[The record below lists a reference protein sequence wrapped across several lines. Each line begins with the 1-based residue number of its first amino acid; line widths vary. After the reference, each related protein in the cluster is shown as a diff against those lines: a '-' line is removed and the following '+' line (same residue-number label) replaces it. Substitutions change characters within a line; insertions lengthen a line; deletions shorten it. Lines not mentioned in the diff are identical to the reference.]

1 MVYRRFLTVFALL
14 LVIGPVAAQ
23 ERPIID
29 YNTLFHPVVGQNG
42 MVSTQEAVASRVGL
56 DILRAGGSAVDAAVA
71 VGFAL
76 VVTLP
81 KAGALGGGGFMLLY
95 LAADDRTIAIDYR
108 EQAPARSYRDM
119 FLDSGGEVDNRR
131 ARFSHLSA
139 GVPGTVAGL
148 VHVLERYGTLPL
160 DRVLAPAIE
169 LAAAGIEVTPAL
181 FDSLNRRGQR
191 LRNNPASAAKFFK
204 ADGSLYQPG
213 EIWRQPDLAR
223 TLRQIADHGAA
234 VFYNGEIAA
243 MIVAEMEAH
252 GGLITGDD
260 LKSYRV
266 VEREPVRGSYRGYE
280 IVSMP
285 PPSSGG
291 IHLIQMLNILEG
303 YPLAASGHN
312 SAETLHV
319 MAETMKLA
327 YADRSEYL
335 GDPDFFEVPVASL
348 TSKAYA
354 DRLRSTISAARAR
367 PSVEIRPGLKV
378 AWESP
383 DTTHFSVMD
392 KAGNAVSNSY
402 TLNFSYGSGITVAGA
417 GFLLNNE
424 MDDFSAKP
432 GTPNAFGLIGGQ
444 ANAIAPGKRPL
455 SSMTP
460 TLLFKDGKP
469 VLATGSPGGG
479 RIINV
484 VLQVLL
490 NTIDHG
496 MNIAAASSVP
506 RIHHQWLPDILFLE
520 PGISPDTARLLEA
533 RGHVV
538 KFTRG
543 LGSLESIGRH
553 DGLFYGASDP
563 RRPAAATYGY

>member
-1 MVYRRFLTVFALL
+1 MVYRRFLTVFVLL

-29 YNTLFHPVVGQNG
+29 YDTLFHPVVGQSG

-76 VVTLP
+76 AVTLP
-81 KAGALGGGGFMLLY
+81 QSGNLGGGGFMLLY
-95 LAADDRTIAIDYR
+95 LAADDRTIAVDYR
-108 EQAPARSYRDM
+108 EQAPGRSHRDM

-131 ARFSHLSA
+131 ARFSRLSA

-148 VHVLERYGTLPL
+148 VHVLERYGTMPL
-160 DRVLAPAIE
+160 DGVLAPAIE
-169 LAAAGIEVTPAL
+169 LAAGGIEVTHAF
-181 FDSLNRRGQR
+181 FDSVNRRGQR

-204 ADGSLYQPG
+204 ADGTPYRPG
-213 EIWRQPDLAR
+213 EIWKQPDLAR
-223 TLRQIADHGAA
+223 TLRQIAGDGARA
-234 VFYNGEIAA
+234 FYDGEIAA
-243 MIVAEMEAH
+243 KIVAEMKAH
-252 GGLITGDD
+252 DGLVTAGD
-260 LKSYRV
+260 LKSYHV

-291 IHLIQMLNILEG
+291 IHLIEMLNILEG
-303 YPLAASGHN
+303 SAIAASGHN
-312 SAETLHV
+312 SAETLHL

-327 YADRSEYL
+327 FADRSEYL
-335 GDPDFFEVPVASL
+335 GDPDFFEVPVAAL

-354 DRLRSTISAARAR
+354 ERLRSGISAARAR

-378 AWESP
+378 AHEST

-392 KAGNAVSNSY
+392 KAGNVVANTY
-402 TLNFSYGSGITVAGA
+402 TLNLSYGSGITVAGA
-417 GFLLNNE
+417 GFLLNND

-432 GTPNAFGLIGGQ
+432 GTPNFYGLIGGQ
-444 ANAIAPGKRPL
+444 ANAITPGKRPL

-460 TLLFKDGKP
+460 TLVFKDGKP

-479 RIINV
+479 KIINV

-506 RIHHQWLPDILFLE
+506 RIHHQWLPDTLLLE

-533 RGHVV
+533 KGHQI
-538 KFTRG
+538 KYTRG
-543 LGSLESIGRH
+543 LGSLESVARH

-563 RRPAAATYGY
+563 RRAGAATYGY